1 MFVVCDKNFSSL
13 QRLREPAV
21 SGRQLQEQTTKR
33 RCMEGHSQEAKPDRD
48 DEFTT
53 ATKHVGWRTNA
64 GGSSPAL
71 ISTGSRPGL
80 LRYIPALEGDLPDSG
95 SGPAL
100 DQHIPHLAITGS
112 RSGLDQ
118 HIPALASTGT
128 RPALNQHIQRMP
140 GAANQASTT
149 RQHAHTRKHNAF
161 QRQEITNFQAQL
173 VASLQEEK
181 KDEDFLFAKS
191 IVPNLPRLLA
201 IKKGAVKLKIH
212 QLLYDAEFS

>member
-100 DQHIPHLAITGS
+100 DQHIPHLAT
-112 RSGLDQ
+112 D
-118 HIPALASTGT
+118 
-128 RPALNQHIQRMP
+128 
-140 GAANQASTT
+140 QASTST
-149 RQHAHTRKHNAF
+149 SLLWLQQEPDQLSTNTSRGCPGQQTKLRPLDSMPTHANTTPFSGKKSLISKHSLWHHCRRKK
-161 QRQEITNFQAQL
+161 RMRIS
-173 VASLQEEK
+173 SLQK
-181 KDEDFLFAKS
+181 ASFLIFHACWQSRKELS
-191 IVPNLPRLLA
+191 N
-201 IKKGAVKLKIH
+201 
-212 QLLYDAEFS
+212 